1 METIMKKRSALA
13 GLLLL
18 MPLAVTGQERDREPE
33 RTVTVSA
40 TATVEREPEKA
51 MLLLAVESTGATA
64 RAASEANAT
73 RMAAVIAA
81 LRKAGIPDR
90 EIRTISYELH
100 PQYAP
105 PPDRPRPLDA
115 SQEPRI
121 VGYRASNMVQVGIDP
136 VSRVGAI
143 IDAAINA
150 GANRVANL
158 TYELR
163 DPDAARRDALRLAIE
178 KARSEAQ
185 VMAEAAGQR
194 LGPPLNINTSSYTP
208 PRFAGRVMMD
218 VAQESMLAA
227 PTPIEPGMLSVS
239 ATVNIT
245 FRLVQ

>member
-1 METIMKKRSALA
+1 METIMKTRNALA
-13 GLLLL
+13 VLLL
-18 MPLAVTGQERDREPE
+18 MLPVAVAAQERDREPD

-90 EIRTISYELH
+90 EIRTVSYELH

-105 PPDRPRPLDA
+105 PPDRPRPVETP
-115 SQEPRI
+115 QTPRI
-121 VGYRASNMVQVGIDP
+121 VGYRAMNMVQVGVDP
-136 VSRVGAI
+136 VAKVGAI

-178 KARSEAQ
+178 KARGEAQ

-194 LGPPLNINTSSYTP
+194 LGPPLNITTSSYAP

-218 VAQESMLAA
+218 MAQESLAA